1 MLWNARRRGVSFSQC
16 LTVGHQF
23 LFLHP
28 VEIRSLCRA
37 FRKATSSAAT
47 SLSAYSFGD
56 YADAFL
62 REFLGA
68 STVTILDASSYEGA
82 DRVHD
87 LNVPIPDDLRGQFD
101 AVIESGSLE
110 HIFNFPVAIANLASM
125 LKVGGTLFISTPANN
140 LMGHGFYQFS
150 PELMFRV
157 FSDENGFALRDV
169 LLYEGVYPIV
179 ELTPNQQIYEVV
191 DPADIRSRVGLLSK
205 GPVMMM
211 VEAHKVRDVPMFA
224 RAPMQSDYEAM
235 WKIAQSPEMLSAS
248 FKAMRIVWHALPLA
262 IRARI
267 LGYRAKQLFSLA
279 NRSFYKRR
287 STVVAGVHVVMPTID

>member
-1 MLWNARRRGVSFSQC
+1 MGISYCGATTLWNARRRGVSFSQC

-28 VEIRSLCRA
+28 TEVRALRRA
-37 FRKATSSAAT
+37 FRTTASSPMATP
-47 SLSAYSFGD
+47 LSTYRFGD
-56 YADAFL
+56 YADEFL

-82 DRVHD
+82 DRIHD
-87 LNVPIPDDLRGQFD
+87 LNIPIPDDLKGQFD

-169 LLYEGVYPIV
+169 LLHEGVYPSV
-179 ELTPNQQIYEVV
+179 ELSTNQQIYEVV
-191 DPADIRSRVGLLSK
+191 DPAHVRSRVGLLSK

-211 VEAHKVRDVPMFA
+211 VEAQKVRDVPMFA
-224 RAPMQSDYEAM
+224 TVPMQSDYEAM
-235 WKIAQSPEMLSAS
+235 WKTAQAPKMLSAS
-248 FKAMRIVWHALPLA
+248 YRAMRTVFRALPLA

-267 LGYRAKQLFSLA
+267 LGYRQKQLFSLA
-279 NRSFYKRR
+279 NRSFYKKR
-287 STVVAGVHVVMPTID
+287 STAV